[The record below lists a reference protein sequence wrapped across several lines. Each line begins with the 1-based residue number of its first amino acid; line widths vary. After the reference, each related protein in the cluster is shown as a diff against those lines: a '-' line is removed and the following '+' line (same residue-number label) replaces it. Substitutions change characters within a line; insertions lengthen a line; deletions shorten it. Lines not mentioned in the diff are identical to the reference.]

1 MAVSS
6 ASSRTVLQCSKG
18 CTSCPAKAAP
28 AHCQTM
34 GASAALALLCSAAGV
49 KHSAAYVQGL
59 VDKEIAAGIA
69 ANRILVAGFSQ
80 GGHLALKT
88 ALFSPQRL
96 AGCVALSTW
105 LEPLKDQVMGCSQPC
120 LYGAA
125 SAHLAD
131 IPLKRDISFR
141 TRPPCSGSDCSTRQR
156 AEAEHAWRS
165 SICCTDV
172 QMPDI
177 NSSYV
182 CRSQRATEPY
192 PFLWGTAPL
201 TPCCQAFWHK
211 PQWASSS
218 SRASEMQSSIYT
230 KDWDMPPMPK
240 SWMMSRTGLPRS
252 SQKHASQGTHLAEWS
267 CSLCKI

>member
-69 ANRILVAGFSQ
+69 ANRIVVAGFSQ

-120 LYGAA
+120 LYRAA

-131 IPLKRDISFR
+131 IPLKRETSA
-141 TRPPCSGSDCSTRQR
+141 SGQDQP
-156 AEAEHAWRS
+156 AVA
-165 SICCTDV
+165 V
-172 QMPDI
+172 
-177 NSSYV
+177 
-182 CRSQRATEPY
+182 
-192 PFLWGTAPL
+192 TAPL
-201 TPCCQAFWHK
+201 DRELKQSMHGDHQFAALMCRCQTSIAPMCAGPREQQSLTRFCGAWH
-211 PQWASSS
+211 
-218 SRASEMQSSIYT
+218 
-230 KDWDMPPMPK
+230 
-240 SWMMSRTGLPRS
+240 L
-252 SQKHASQGTHLAEWS
+252 
-267 CSLCKI
+267 